1 MSHASRHADAS
12 AKCQECLGLTRGRR
26 PFVASIGL
34 AGCHKNEQMTD
45 SHESAGAVFVTLAVS
60 VTQMAFNR
68 FEGWA
73 F

>member
-1 MSHASRHADAS
+1 MSGMSRVN
-12 AKCQECLGLTRGRR
+12 KGRR
-26 PFVASIGL
+26 RFVANIGL
-34 AGCHKNEQMTD
+34 AGCHTNGQMTD
-45 SHESAGAVFVTLAVS
+45 SHESADAVFVTLAVS